1 MEDDIMAH
9 LQKFGKGS
17 LTGLATHIERKTE
30 NHSNQDIDN
39 ERSHLNR
46 DFLNELD
53 NSNMITRYNERIE
66 EVYCMDRADVKSV
79 ASWVVTLPTELKDS
93 SEYEMNQFFEESFN
107 FLKEKY
113 GIENT
118 ISAVVHYDETT
129 PHLHYEF
136 IPVTYD
142 EKKDRL
148 KVSAK
153 EVLNRNALK
162 SFHTELDKHMKEN
175 LEFYQKGILND
186 KTLPFQNVEEIKKY
200 NETYQEMKQDL
211 EQKKSMLRMKN
222 DELEPFEKLIKR
234 VNDTEKTF
242 DKIEKNAKKG
252 FGQVVIKSAEFE
264 KLKTQA
270 VENTIFANANEKEMY
285 ILKDKNKKLEKDT
298 RVLSTKLDHKTQKN
312 ESLTKKNNEL
322 TKIKNDSH
330 KFREL
335 VKRDLEKQYNI
346 VDLTEKEVNAL
357 SVVKAI
363 DEDIKPQNKKEGKSW
378 LEDLKSGKGT
388 RIEES
393 MLDKALEKAQE
404 LYREIVKK
412 VERMMGFDI
421 SL

>member
-1 MEDDIMAH
+1 MAH

-79 ASWVVTLPTELKDS
+79 ASWVVTLPNELKDS

-186 KTLPFQNVEEIKKY
+186 KTLPFKNVEEIKKY

-252 FGQVVIKSAEFE
+252 
-264 KLKTQA
+264 
-270 VENTIFANANEKEMY
+270 
-285 ILKDKNKKLEKDT
+285 
-298 RVLSTKLDHKTQKN
+298 
-312 ESLTKKNNEL
+312 
-322 TKIKNDSH
+322 
-330 KFREL
+330 
-335 VKRDLEKQYNI
+335 
-346 VDLTEKEVNAL
+346 
-357 SVVKAI
+357 
-363 DEDIKPQNKKEGKSW
+363 
-378 LEDLKSGKGT
+378 
-388 RIEES
+388 
-393 MLDKALEKAQE
+393 
-404 LYREIVKK
+404 
-412 VERMMGFDI
+412 
-421 SL
+421 